1 MPPVGTWLIVLLL
14 MPVADAQS
22 SGETPVEKGARLG
35 AGRQQRRG
43 ARFMQRAAEEA
54 PPRSS
59 ARGEALLA
67 LSHLEARLGTYP
79 IARAHAV
86 EAAGIFSA
94 LGDSASLARACNNE
108 GLASLYE
115 DATTWPKPRCDPRSR
130 SRRASAHRSGER
142 SSSATWRTSTSSSAD
157 TRMRRALCDEAIAVT
172 DASIS
177 SPWAPPAPADSPR
190 QSGEPAP
197 DAAPRPAGAGDLSGA
212 RRILEP
218 PGCRANRD
226 SCWGTSARCIDG
238 WAIPIRRSRPHDEA
252 LPLFARD
259 PNADAPARRPEEPR
273 HRARARSGPP
283 RRGGA
288 ELHDGPVPR
297 HRRRQPA
304 GDAPRP
310 ALPRARRCCAKAIG
324 RARATTSPPRLALA
338 GELRTPEEEWKA
350 LYGMARTHAG
360 EPAAVEYLT
369 RAVRTIE
376 QVHENI
382 RVPSLRSDFFNDK
395 REVYDAL
402 IAATIAEA
410 PVADVFSLL
419 ERSHSR
425 GWRERLGLLGNARPR
440 IGAARAAGG
449 CSSST
454 TGTRRSA
461 RRSSP

>member
-1 MPPVGTWLIVLLL
+1 

-22 SGETPVEKGARLG
+22 SGETPVEKGARLEQ
-35 AGRQQRRG
+35 AGNSRG
-43 ARFMQRAAEEA
+43 ARFVQRAAEEA

-94 LGDSASLARACNNE
+94 LGDSAALARARNNE

-115 DATTWPKPRCDPRSR
+115 GRYDMAETALRSAVEISTR
-130 SRRASAHRSGER
+130 IGASERRAEQLGNLANVYFFVGRY
-142 SSSATWRTSTSSSAD
+142 AD
-157 TRMRRALCDEAIAVT
+157 AARLYDEAIAVT
-172 DASIS
+172 DASVS
-177 SPWAPPAPADSPR
+177 SPWAPR
-190 QSGEPAP
+190 
-197 DAAPRPAGAGDLSGA
+197 R
-212 RRILEP
+212 RRILFVNQASLYQTL
-218 PGCRANRD
+218 RRD
-226 SCWGTSARCIDG
+226 QQAL
-238 WAIPIRRSRPHDEA
+238 AIYRELGASSSHLLSGEQGQLLGNLGALYRRLGDPIKALETYDEA

-259 PNADAPARRPEEPR
+259 PNVDAQLGVLKNRGIVLALDLGRLDEAERNFTTALSAPPPSATGGRCSTPGSTAARP
-273 HRARARSGPP
+273 
-283 RRGGA
+283 
-288 ELHDGPVPR
+288 
-297 HRRRQPA
+297 
-304 GDAPRP
+304 
-310 ALPRARRCCAKAIG
+310 CCAKAIG
-324 RARATTSPPRLALA
+324 CARDDFAAGLALA

-419 ERSHSR
+419 
-425 GWRERLGLLGNARPR
+425 GAQPLAWMAERLGPRDARPR
-440 IGAARAAGG
+440 IGAARACRRA